1 MIYALIDLNSVL
13 SFFCSFYAAQP
24 SIWNLISVNER
35 SPEIKMHER
44 RNNKKKKLIEH
55 IEAGCASC
63 RCILLFFR
71 DSNCRHNALALTSTA
86 CAFENVPPRRK
97 EIKFNVFRDLRGS
110 NVWAEY
116 EFCSFFRWIDSGVP
130 FVMNIFLAPVNA
142 PAEWVCGGH
151 HTESFS

>member
-13 SFFCSFYAAQP
+13 SFFCSFYAA

-44 RNNKKKKLIEH
+44 RNNKKSWLSISRQVVQV
-55 IEAGCASC
+55 ADVFY
-63 RCILLFFR
+63 FFW
-71 DSNCRHNALALTSTA
+71 DSNCRHNTLALTSTA

-116 EFCSFFRWIDSGVP
+116 EFCSFFRRIDSGVP

-151 HTESFS
+151 HTERFS